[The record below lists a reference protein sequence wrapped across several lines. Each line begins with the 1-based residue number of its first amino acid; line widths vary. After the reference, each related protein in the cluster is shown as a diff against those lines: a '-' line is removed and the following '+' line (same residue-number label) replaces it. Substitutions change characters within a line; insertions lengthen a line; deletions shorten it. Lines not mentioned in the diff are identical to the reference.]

1 MDTETGLEQGDNE
14 PSLSAGTRERPTAA
28 AQRDGERA
36 TIPAVVHHFRRPLER
51 PFTRAERKRVTLLFG
66 GLSRRHDRL
75 LQAALHGLGYNAEPI
90 PTPGK
95 TDFQVGKEFGNN
107 GQCNP
112 TYFTVG
118 ALVSHLK
125 RLRDRQDLPTE
136 GIIADYVFVTAGTC
150 GPCRFGMY
158 EAEYRL
164 ALRNAGFD
172 GFRVIVFD
180 QDGSLSQSGP
190 EAGLRMNAAF
200 FLTLLNATFMGDL
213 LNAVAYHIRPY
224 ETEPGRTDAVMEQ
237 CLAVCGEALRTKDHA
252 GMRVGVLARLLA
264 RIAPVGESQ
273 EAAVFLDQIRS
284 THYLEALRRCR
295 ALIDAGIEVD
305 YTRAKPIAKITG
317 EFWAQTTEGDGNFR
331 MFSFLESE
339 GAEVLVEPVATWID
353 YALNY
358 WRQHAQD
365 RRGLRA
371 GATPAGRRA
380 FRERLRGAVAHG
392 KKMLGLALARR
403 VLAREHERMRRALG
417 GSTHRL
423 ANQLELQRVGHPYY
437 SSRLSGGEG
446 HLEVAK
452 NIYYINRDL
461 AHLVLSLKP
470 FGCMPSTQS
479 DGAQAAV
486 LAHYPDIIFLPVETS
501 GEGDINAYS
510 RVQMALGQAKARCR
524 DEFQSAL
531 TRSGYTLAQIQA
543 YIAERPALRR
553 PLQDVPH
560 VPGVA
565 GRAANMILH
574 VARSMDRDPVWV
586 RRRTRPED

>member
-1 MDTETGLEQGDNE
+1 METETGLAQGVDE
-14 PSLSAGTRERPTAA
+14 ASLSVGARARPTAA
-28 AQRDGERA
+28 APGDGARA
-36 TIPAVVHHFRRPLER
+36 TVAAVIHHFRRPRER
-51 PFTRAERKRVTLLFG
+51 PFTRAERERVTLLFG

-75 LQAALHGLGYNAEPI
+75 LQAALQGLGYKAEPI
-90 PTPGK
+90 ATPGK
-95 TDFQVGKEFGNN
+95 ADFQAGKEFGNN

-118 ALVSHLK
+118 ALVSHL
-125 RLRDRQDLPTE
+125 RHLRDRLGMATE
-136 GIIADYVFVTAGTC
+136 DIISDYVFVTAGTC

-224 ETEPGRTDAVMEQ
+224 ETVPGRTDAVLEQ

-252 GMRVGVLARLLA
+252 GVRIGALARLLA
-264 RIAPVGESQ
+264 RFAPVGEAQ
-273 EAAVFLDQIRS
+273 EAAAFLDQIRS
-284 THYLEALRRCR
+284 THYLDALRRCR

-365 RRGLRA
+365 RRGL
-371 GATPAGRRA
+371 GAAAAPGRRA
-380 FRERLRGAVAHG
+380 FRERLRGALAHG
-392 KKMLGLALARR
+392 KKMLGFALARR

-524 DEFQSAL
+524 DEFQAAL
-531 TRSGYTLAQIQA
+531 TRGGYTLAQIQA
-543 YIAERPALRR
+543 YIALHPALRR
-553 PLQDVPH
+553 PLLDVPH
-560 VPGVA
+560 TTGVVS
-565 GRAANMILH
+565 RAANTVLH
-574 VARSMDRDPVWV
+574 VARAMDRDPAWA
-586 RRRTRPED
+586 RRRARPGA